1 MKKISIV
8 NSLVISIAIA
18 LIGPFSAFAAGPPAI
33 NLGSIDTNN
42 FVILAQTTI
51 TDANPSVSALTGN
64 IGLSPAAG
72 SLITGVSCT
81 AITGSIYEV
90 DNTYT
95 GGYDTNTTCKM
106 SNPPLANKTLVDN
119 AVLDMGTAY
128 TNASA
133 PATPAG
139 VGPNL
144 NIGAGTV
151 GTMTLVPGVYTWGSN
166 VTITNDVTLSGAA
179 NDVWVFQI
187 SGTLDLAS
195 GKKILLSG
203 GAQAKNIFWQVAG
216 ATTLITGSHMEGI
229 ILDQTNIAIQ
239 AGATLNGRALA
250 QTAVTLIGNTI
261 GMSASAAPVV
271 VAHRSR
277 TTVPAVPII
286 GLLKVPAP
294 LSLPNGAGKVTYKYT
309 LWDVAKVQRLTDIT
323 LVDDKCSP
331 VVLTSGDTNRDSF
344 LDMDEQWI
352 YTCTATVNNT
362 TTNTAVATAHSTDGY
377 YNTAIATAIATVVVG
392 APVQPPII
400 NIVKVP
406 SQLTP
411 FPYGGGDIT
420 YTYTVTNPGVVSMS
434 NITVADDKCSNVY
447 FISGDNNGNNLLDVG
462 ESWIYSCKTK
472 VQVSTS
478 GVANA
483 IGSANNFKAVAY
495 SFVNVLVDVP
505 LLPNTGVGIEGVT
518 ISWFTIV
525 LLLVIVFLSAWLYTL
540 LSKSERKTKI

>member
-1 MKKISIV
+1 MKKYNIL
-8 NSLVISIAIA
+8 NSLVISVAIA

-33 NLGSIDTNN
+33 NLGSIETNN
-42 FVILAQTTI
+42 FVILAKTTI
-51 TDANPSVSALTGN
+51 TDANPSVSSITGN

-95 GGYDTNTTCKM
+95 GGYDSNTTCKM

-133 PATPAG
+133 PFTPAG

-151 GTMTLVPGVYTWGSN
+151 GTMTLAPGVYTWGSN
-166 VTITNDVTLSGAA
+166 VTITNDITLSGAA

-187 SGTLDLAS
+187 SGTLNLAS
-195 GKKILLSG
+195 GKSILLSG

-239 AGATLNGRALA
+239 AGASLNGRALA
-250 QTAVTLIGNTI
+250 QTAVTLIGSTLGI
-261 GMSASAAPVV
+261 SASAATSP
-271 VAHRSR
+271 VAHRAR
-277 TTVPAVPII
+277 ITVPAVPII
-286 GLLKVPAP
+286 GLLKVPTP
-294 LSLPNGAGKVTYKYT
+294 LSLPNGPGKVTYKYT
-309 LWDVAKVQRLTDIT
+309 VWDVAKVQRLTDIT
-323 LVDDKCSP
+323 VVDDKCSP

-344 LDMDEQWI
+344 LDLNETWV
-352 YTCTATVNNT
+352 YLCTSNITGT
-362 TTNTAVATAHSTDGY
+362 TTNTAVATAHSTEGY
-377 YNTAIATAIATVVVG
+377 YSTAIATAIATVVVG
-392 APVQPPII
+392 APIPAPII

-411 FPYGGGDIT
+411 LAYGGGDIT
-420 YTYTVTNPGVVSMS
+420 YTYTVTNPGVVPMS
-434 NITVADDKCSNVY
+434 SVVVSDNKCPSIY
-447 FISGDNNGNNLLDVG
+447 FISGDTNNNNLLDVF
-462 ESWIYSCKTK
+462 ETWVYNCKTR

-483 IGSANNFKAVAY
+483 TGNANGFKAVAY

-505 LLPNTGVGIEGVT
+505 ALPNTGVGIDGVT
-518 ISWFTIV
+518 LSWFTI
-525 LLLVIVFLSAWLYTL
+525 LLIVVIAFLSSWLYML
-540 LSKSERKTKI
+540 LNKTKSQAKI